1 MEGYKN
7 ILANKFMRDTNYIII
22 KDTDSLEDLEY
33 QWNKF
38 LSNMTTRQQRLSDDK
53 SIEIWNMT
61 NQQHYMDLKIRLSN
75 GENKDV
81 ESTAQ
86 DAEEWQE
93 VPEYMFNKIPE
104 NDIDRFNLDDT
115 IQEGRIPLN
124 YDVKFVARTETQ
136 DNIERAEKICAETN
150 INMIIMYKGDSIK
163 EKLEDLEKQYE
174 KWQSQS
180 FDLRRKSDDMCREIF
195 KMTNIDRYNKFKADP
210 TDKNKQS
217 LLELGWNPE
226 VDLNSENLASASKNI
241 RNKLIKEFATAPVIN
256 LSILNELETMND
268 TIEYID
274 KKFKELA
281 EDLLN
286 KEEFANIEEHLIFN
300 SYDKGW
306 ELDGSYKW
314 IKYNIDRGEET
325 IPIELIS
332 KFVDALNSSI
342 IISGETRYKIRK
354 DPVESINDIGFLYII
369 KVEEVGDRQ
378 FIE

>member
-1 MEGYKN
+1 MEGYKS

-86 DAEEWQE
+86 DAEDWQE
-93 VPEYMFNKIPE
+93 VPEYMFSKIPE

-150 INMIIMYKGDSIK
+150 INMIIMYKVI
-163 EKLEDLEKQYE
+163 YNT
-174 KWQSQS
+174 SQS
-180 FDLRRKSDDMCREIF
+180 SRF
-195 KMTNIDRYNKFKADP
+195 
-210 TDKNKQS
+210 
-217 LLELGWNPE
+217 
-226 VDLNSENLASASKNI
+226 
-241 RNKLIKEFATAPVIN
+241 
-256 LSILNELETMND
+256 
-268 TIEYID
+268 
-274 KKFKELA
+274 
-281 EDLLN
+281 
-286 KEEFANIEEHLIFN
+286 
-300 SYDKGW
+300 
-306 ELDGSYKW
+306 
-314 IKYNIDRGEET
+314 
-325 IPIELIS
+325 
-332 KFVDALNSSI
+332 
-342 IISGETRYKIRK
+342 
-354 DPVESINDIGFLYII
+354 
-369 KVEEVGDRQ
+369 
-378 FIE
+378 